1 MPESDLFS
9 PCQLGPHSL
18 SHRVVLAPL
27 TRMRA
32 FSAATPTALMAEYY
46 AQRTS
51 PGGLLIAEATVISPH
66 GFPHHNVP
74 AVYSDA
80 QVEAWKMT
88 TNSVHDKGGLIYL
101 QLWHG
106 GRASHRKLQP
116 DEQLPGA
123 PSAITPEGG
132 GSLLPD
138 GTRVPFEMPREM
150 SIHEIQSTVSDYAN
164 ATKLAMRAGFDGVE
178 VHGANGYLPDQFL
191 QDGSNHRT
199 DAYGGSLENRARF
212 LLELTD
218 AVSAEI
224 GADRVGVRISPNNP
238 FNGISDSDPA
248 TTFSNITRE
257 LSKRGVGYLHV
268 IEPRVRGNDDH
279 EPGAPAVASR
289 ELRPLFDG
297 KLIAAGG
304 FTKESGNALIGEGVA
319 DLIAY
324 GRHFISNPDLPERFR
339 QGIALSPYDRST
351 FYGGD
356 SHGYTDYSFAT

>member
-1 MPESDLFS
+1 MTKSDLFS

-32 FSAATPTALMAEYY
+32 FDAATPTALMAEYY
-46 AQRTS
+46 AQRAS
-51 PGGLLIAEATVISPH
+51 PGGLLITEATVISPY

-88 TNSVHDKGGLIYL
+88 TDAVHKKGGLIYL

-116 DEQLPGA
+116 GEQLPGA

-138 GTRVPFEMPREM
+138 GSRVPFEMPREM
-150 SIHEIQSTVSDYAN
+150 THEEIQSTVRDYAI
-164 ATKLAMRAGFDGVE
+164 ATQQVMAAGFDGVE

-191 QDGSNHRT
+191 QDGANHRT
-199 DAYGGSLENRARF
+199 DEYGGSLENRARF
-212 LLELTD
+212 MLEVVET
-218 AVSAEI
+218 VSAEI
-224 GADRVGVRISPNNP
+224 GADCVGVRISPNNP

-248 TTFSNITRE
+248 ATFSHITRE
-257 LSKRGVGYLHV
+257 LNSLGISYLHV
-268 IEPRVRGNDDH
+268 IEPRVRGNEDH
-279 EPGAPAVASR
+279 DAGAPPVASR

-304 FTKESGNALIGEGVA
+304 FTKESGNALVGEGIA

-339 QGIALSPYDRST
+339 QGIELTPYDRST

-356 SHGYTDYSFAT
+356 SHGYTDYTTAT